1 MHGPRAGVVAPHLV
15 HRRSVVAAL
24 RRIGRT
30 VPSDAPAHPEVE
42 GRDDSMDMERG
53 CVVMGDGLALVG
65 VVVLFVVMLSPL
77 FKKR

>member
-1 MHGPRAGVVAPHLV
+1 
-15 HRRSVVAAL
+15 
-24 RRIGRT
+24 
-30 VPSDAPAHPEVE
+30 
-42 GRDDSMDMERG
+42 MDMERG